1 MNKILE
7 HLQAEFRQDAETL
20 ATLQTIYAERVKQI
34 RTNRALPPD
43 IQERFLSEWEQFYN
57 ERVSDIFSYDSV
69 NQTGGADTSV
79 SKDSPSTA
87 KPVPS
92 DAQSLAE
99 DFGIETAERR
109 PQKKK

>member
-57 ERVSDIFSYDSV
+57 ERVSDIFSVERVSHP
-69 NQTGGADTSV
+69 GGADAAV
-79 SKDSPSTA
+79 SKNSTFTA
-87 KPVPS
+87 TPEPS
-92 DAQSLAE
+92 DSKSLAE